1 MNTPTPLHTACSF
14 AAVCLLTLSAAAE
27 SDAIRPDL
35 TGLPAGIGWQLFN
48 RSAGMIEGTAQT
60 AVRLSGGGGLGLAIL
75 NEFVFSEG
83 SIEFDVRGK
92 GATEESFVG
101 IAFHGIN
108 ESTFDAVYFK
118 PAQFA
123 CDDEVRRSRAMQYV
137 SMPHNNW
144 PILRKRYPGMYEKPV
159 VPVPDPASWFHV
171 KVVVQAGEISVYLN
185 GSQESCLTAKQ
196 VSHQGRGW
204 IAFWVGNGSDGDF
217 ADLQIRPL

>member
-1 MNTPTPLHTACSF
+1 MNTPTSFRTACTL
-14 AAVCLLTLSAAAE
+14 AAIGLSGLTAAAE
-27 SDAIRPDL
+27 SAVIRPDL
-35 TGLPAGIGWQLFN
+35 TGLPTSTGWQLFN
-48 RSAGMIEGTAQT
+48 RTATMLDGADQT
-60 AVRLSGGGGLGLAIL
+60 AVRLSDGGGLGLAIL
-75 NEFVFSEG
+75 SQFIFAEG
-83 SIEFDVRGK
+83 TIEFDVRGK
-92 GATEESFVG
+92 GATEESYVG

-123 CDDEVRRSRAMQYV
+123 CDDEVRRSRALQYV
-137 SMPHNNW
+137 SMPGNNW